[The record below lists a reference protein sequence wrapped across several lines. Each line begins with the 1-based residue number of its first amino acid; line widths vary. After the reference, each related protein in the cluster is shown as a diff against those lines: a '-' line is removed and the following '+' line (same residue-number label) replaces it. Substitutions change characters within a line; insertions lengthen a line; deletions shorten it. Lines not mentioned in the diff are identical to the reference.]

1 MTGET
6 KSRPKKPAKKASER
20 TAKPAAK
27 KRAKANSTT
36 PKMVAVAPAPAI
48 ASVEAP
54 DAHADDL
61 VERVSRSIER
71 ELSRIDTILERVGD
85 DGQHAEAERRART
98 LASLARTLKEVTN
111 LRNEQEKQK
120 PVDDDD
126 IPRDIEQL
134 RRELAR
140 RLEGLV
146 AEAKVACPDET
157 ETE

>member
-6 KSRPKKPAKKASER
+6 RSRPKKPAKKASER

-27 KRAKANSTT
+27 KRTKANSIT
-36 PKMVAVAPAPAI
+36 VDDAPAPA
-48 ASVEAP
+48 SVSVGGP
-54 DAHADDL
+54 DPHADDL

-146 AEAKVACPDET
+146 GEAKIACPDET
-157 ETE
+157 ATE

>member
-6 KSRPKKPAKKASER
+6 KSRPKKSAKKASER
-20 TAKPAAK
+20 TAKPATK
-27 KRAKANSTT
+27 KRATANSPTR
-36 PKMVAVAPAPAI
+36 KIDDAPAQAG
-48 ASVEAP
+48 ASVGEPAP
-54 DAHADDL
+54 HADDL

-146 AEAKVACPDET
+146 AEAKIACPDEAGT
-157 ETE
+157 E